1 MLSMKQDQHNLT
13 TIANYFSIAFQ
24 RICYGLQ
31 EAVNTSKQVKN
42 HQVCDKEQYEK
53 EMVRQVKQLGLMSS
67 DSWDSGCA
75 YGNTIVHCVLCTLVI
90 KWTKDSLRQSLLTE

>member
-13 TIANYFSIAFQ
+13 TTAKYFSIAFQ
-24 RICYGLQ
+24 RIYYGLQ
-31 EAVNTSKQVKN
+31 EAVNTSKQIKN
-42 HQVCDKEQYEK
+42 YQVCDKEQYKK
-53 EMVRQVKQLGLMSS
+53 EMVRQAKQLALMSS
-67 DSWDSGCA
+67 DSWDRGSA